1 MVKKDVGASGSN
13 VSREGAGAVSP
24 QKKPNVW
31 KQYIWPVIKRIFRI
45 VKLLVSAFLLV
56 CLIDFLAYA
65 AVGHTLI
72 LSGLFYGKCVAFLM
86 GIVAWIMSVLVR
98 LGILEW
104 SDVAEFIWRWGTTG
118 P

>member
-45 VKLLVSAFLLV
+45 VRWLFNAFVAICLVDLLFFLV
-56 CLIDFLAYA
+56 RRD
-65 AVGHTLI
+65 TLI
-72 LSGLFYGKCVAFLM
+72 LSEFFYAKLIAFLM
-86 GIVAWIMSVLVR
+86 GIVVWFMSVLVR

-104 SDVAEFIWRWGTTG
+104 SDISDFILRWGITG